1 MLASQSER
9 SPRQTRHLSFISEFT
24 SDIRHIKGK
33 DNEVADALSIV
44 EAITAQVDLQEMAR
58 EQAQSNK
65 VQAYLGNQLS
75 GLKRER

>member
-1 MLASQSER
+1 M
-9 SPRQTRHLSFISEFT
+9 
-24 SDIRHIKGK
+24 
-33 DNEVADALSIV
+33 SIV